1 MYRNETQSHK
11 LKMLRGFI
19 TQSPRTDFECGEG
32 GKEIENHGR
41 SRVIRFSQET
51 GFKSQLSPR
60 IGGTGFAKKSC
71 AGCARL
77 SDSTPLFFILDHSK
91 TFLQREVLL

>member
-1 MYRNETQSHK
+1 MYRNKTQSHK
-11 LKMLRGFI
+11 LKMLIRFF
-19 TQSPRTDFECGEG
+19 TQSPGTDFECGEG

-60 IGGTGFAKKSC
+60 IGGTGFAEKSS
-71 AGCARL
+71 AGCTGF
-77 SDSTPLFFILDHSK
+77 SDSTPLFFTLNHSRAFFNMK
-91 TFLQREVLL
+91 ALL